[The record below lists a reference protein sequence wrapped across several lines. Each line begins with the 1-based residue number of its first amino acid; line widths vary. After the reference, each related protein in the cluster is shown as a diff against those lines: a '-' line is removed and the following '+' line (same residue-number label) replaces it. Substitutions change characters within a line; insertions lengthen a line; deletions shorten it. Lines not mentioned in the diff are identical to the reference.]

1 MHLLCDVPQHQ
12 RRKCRRP
19 MRAFYVL
26 AVLHQ
31 VRKRFQGRAQLSMPS
46 MQQRHGPVLAFVL
59 SVPWARNSPR
69 MRGIC
74 APFAQ
79 LAFSLIWTGLS
90 ALSVPP
96 IRTILAK
103 VINYVSPA
111 RLVKLRQKE
120 APRQILARSN
130 VYRERGSQ
138 LTVAQ
143 HVPDKHSNQRWETV
157 LVRTAQIIRK
167 AAQTGKRVC
176 VLRATLGMIIMESR
190 MSVSHASKGH
200 TKL

>member
-79 LAFSLIWTGLS
+79 VAFSLIRTGLN

-103 VINYVSPA
+103 VMCHVSPA
-111 RLVKLRQKE
+111 RMVKLRQKA
-120 APRQILARSN
+120 APRQILAQPN
-130 VYRERGSQ
+130 VPREWGSQ
-138 LTVAQ
+138 TAVVQ
-143 HVPDKHSNQRWETV
+143 HVPDKHSIKCRRQC
-157 LVRTAQIIRK
+157 LF
-167 AAQTGKRVC
+167 G
-176 VLRATLGMIIMESR
+176 LRR
-190 MSVSHASKGH
+190 
-200 TKL
+200 